1 VLRLM
6 SSRLQAAEAALA
18 AAADVESQLTGRAKR
33 EGEGGEEAHRQRT
46 AEILEQVL
54 VTLG

>member
-1 VLRLM
+1 MLRLM